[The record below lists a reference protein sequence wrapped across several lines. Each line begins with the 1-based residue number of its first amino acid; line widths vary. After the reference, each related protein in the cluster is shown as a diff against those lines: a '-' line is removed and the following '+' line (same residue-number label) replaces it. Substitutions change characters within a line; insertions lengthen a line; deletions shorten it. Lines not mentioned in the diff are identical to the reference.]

1 MVLVVIYYYYVC
13 KMRAAGGGRRRSV
26 RWAHLPGWSA
36 SMAAGPVAL
45 RILLPL
51 PGVDGPLQSEPRSK
65 EPSESHWGQR
75 RGTIISGLP
84 ASPSITR

>member
-1 MVLVVIYYYYVC
+1 
-13 KMRAAGGGRRRSV
+13 
-26 RWAHLPGWSA
+26 
-36 SMAAGPVAL
+36 MAAGPVAL

-75 RGTIISGLP
+75 TGTIISGLP